1 MHVCLDHLKIWVP
14 RDGWRGNDDRWAYEG
29 HLWEV
34 NMVLVSSKFLFVH
47 DEVCKVSI
55 GI

>member
-1 MHVCLDHLKIWVP
+1 MTI
-14 RDGWRGNDDRWAYEG
+14 DGPMRG

-34 NMVLVSSKFLFVH
+34 NMVLVFSKFLFVH